1 MGFVERKCKILTLKV
16 RYTFFAGHPVD
27 NTKIKENNS
36 AKKKDLSIL
45 NPLWA
50 IVKVGSLNK
59 AVKFP

>member
-36 AKKKDLSIL
+36 AKKKKKAYQYWIL
-45 NPLWA
+45 YGPLL
-50 IVKVGSLNK
+50 KL
-59 AVKFP
+59 AV

>member
-36 AKKKDLSIL
+36 AKKKKRPINIESFM
-45 NPLWA
+45 
-50 IVKVGSLNK
+50 GHC
-59 AVKFP
+59 